1 MRRIVQSLLTAAVVS
16 VPLATSLAAGAN
28 AAGTRAF
35 DTVVPLRCSLDPR
48 PAVPDR
54 AQLPLS
60 LRVSGVTD
68 ATASPGDTV
77 QFSALQASLV
87 LAPGAADVLA
97 GFGADTLSG
106 SLSSAV
112 LYSSADPYFG
122 YLITPNENRLV
133 SIPETRVSGVE
144 PTEIPLADPDLNTAA
159 GPVAL
164 GDNASVAILD
174 LGGTITLRS
183 STNAAPPV
191 DYDLICFDNEF
202 NTTLTTYE
210 PAAPDP
216 LTLPTITSVI
226 GHPLARLGGV
236 AIVSGQRLSG
246 TTEVTVGTKRASFV
260 QVTPSRLLV
269 VAPPQPRGTYD
280 VLVKSAAGT
289 SLPASR
295 ATLTYR

>member
-1 MRRIVQSLLTAAVVS
+1 MRRSALSLLTAAAIS
-16 VPLATSLAAGAN
+16 VPLATSLAAGAH

-122 YLITPNENRLV
+122 YLITP
-133 SIPETRVSGVE
+133 T
-144 PTEIPLADPDLNTAA
+144 
-159 GPVAL
+159 
-164 GDNASVAILD
+164 
-174 LGGTITLRS
+174 TIDSCRS
-183 STNAAPPV
+183 PP
-191 DYDLICFDNEF
+191 
-202 NTTLTTYE
+202 
-210 PAAPDP
+210 
-216 LTLPTITSVI
+216 
-226 GHPLARLGGV
+226 
-236 AIVSGQRLSG
+236 
-246 TTEVTVGTKRASFV
+246 RA
-260 QVTPSRLLV
+260 
-269 VAPPQPRGTYD
+269 
-280 VLVKSAAGT
+280 
-289 SLPASR
+289 
-295 ATLTYR
+295 